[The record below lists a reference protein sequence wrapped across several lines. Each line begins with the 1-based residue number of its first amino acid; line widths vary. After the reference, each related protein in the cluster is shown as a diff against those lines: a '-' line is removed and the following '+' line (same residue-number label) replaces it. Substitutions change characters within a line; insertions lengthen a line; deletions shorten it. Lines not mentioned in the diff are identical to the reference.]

1 MASISTNNAA
11 ISLANNA
18 IQQTTAL
25 LLLADGHER
34 RLASQQDRIAYAIL
48 PKFGGTLSIISSTF
62 LARDILINRHEK
74 KSLSLKNAMLLGIS
88 INDIIGC
95 FFSYFMTTWMI
106 PRGQAPFAAGNQATC
121 NAQGF
126 FVTYH
131 FIYFVTA
138 YTQLCILC
146 EYINFFLCCVF
157 TLFVCVFM

>member
-1 MASISTNNAA
+1 MK
-11 ISLANNA
+11 
-18 IQQTTAL
+18 AL

-34 RLASQQDRIAYAIL
+34 RLASEQDRIAYAIL

-62 LARDILINRHEK
+62 LARDILINRYEK

-106 PRGQAPFAAGNQATC
+106 PLGEAPFAAGNQATC

-146 EYINFFLCCVF
+146 EYRNSLS
-157 TLFVCVFM
+157 VCVRLHYYFHLCASLYVKRE

>member
-18 IQQTTAL
+18 IQQTMKALL

-62 LARDILINRHEK
+62 LARDIIINRHEK

-106 PRGQAPFAAGNQATC
+106 PRGEAPFAAGNQATC

-157 TLFVCVFM
+157 MF

>member
-18 IQQTTAL
+18 IQQTTMKAL

-106 PRGQAPFAAGNQATC
+106 PRGRGTILGRESSNVRCT
-121 NAQGF
+121 G
-126 FVTYH
+126 
-131 FIYFVTA
+131 
-138 YTQLCILC
+138 ILC
-146 EYINFFLCCVF
+146 YVSLYIFCHCLYAIVY
-157 TLFVCVFM
+157 TL